1 MAIANPFI
9 RLKKSFRSRIFF
21 LLTLLILTIS
31 ITFTFIYVRHERA
44 DHKEQLVKQG
54 EILARLLAYNSR
66 LAIFAEHAEMLRD
79 AADGILQHDQV
90 LSATIFSADGK
101 LLIDRSRASR
111 DGEIRD
117 AAEAPAAAAQ
127 LPPLPEG
134 ERKIFHV
141 EKDDSV
147 ECYAPVMVGPGYSS
161 PESLYFSDVPAEQK
175 DQAIGMVRVVLDK
188 KELNERLHA
197 LFLTGLMM
205 ATLFLVPALF
215 VAYIVTGGVT
225 RPLSRLME
233 GARIL
238 EEGDLSGRIPV
249 ETEDELGMVS
259 HAFNSMAETLE
270 RREAEKRELEEKLL
284 QAQRMKAKEEWER
297 TFDTVPDL
305 IAILDAEYRIVR
317 INKSMADRLGVTKEG
332 AAGTP
337 LFDLLHGPDIPPDYS
352 RLFDLLA
359 RGATYFGEIYE
370 ERLQSFFLVTVSPL
384 LTGTGAV
391 AGSVCVARDITKRKQ
406 AEDLLQKAEE
416 RFRLIAETIVEVI
429 WMTNVNATKVLY
441 TSPAYEHV
449 WGRSLESLY
458 ENPRSF
464 VDAIHPEDR
473 RLMLAALESQKSGES
488 YELEYRVIQ
497 PDGTVRWLWDRG
509 YPVRN
514 EAGEVT
520 CYTGVAQDITMQRH
534 AEEEKRAIQAKL
546 IQTNKMTSLGLLVSG
561 LAHEVNNPNNN
572 IKLTAHLLT
581 KSWKDILPVLEKE
594 YREEGDF
601 TVGGIPFSQMRELL
615 PRHIGSIRENSRR
628 IEGII
633 KNLRDFA
640 RKGASD
646 IDSPANINS
655 IVSVATALIS
665 SQIKQHTRHFRL
677 DLDEDVPIVRGNS
690 QQLEQVVINLVMNAI
705 QALPDK
711 DRRVAVS
718 TSFDRDSAFAIIKVA
733 DEGEGMPPE
742 VRERVCEPFF
752 STKLDHG
759 GTGLGLAISNFI
771 VGEHRGVL
779 AFESEPGSG
788 TIALVKLPVVPTA

>member
-9 RLKKSFRSRIFF
+9 QLKKSFRSRIFF
-21 LLTLLILTIS
+21 LLTLLILVIS
-31 ITFTFIYVRHERA
+31 VTFTFIYIRHESD

-90 LSATIFSADGK
+90 LSATIYAADGK
-101 LLIDRSRASR
+101 MLIERFRAS
-111 DGEIRD
+111 GEGKMQ
-117 AAEAPAAAAQ
+117 APAATPATADR
-127 LPPLPEG
+127 LPLPGE

-141 EKDDSV
+141 ERNDWV
-147 ECYAPVMVGPGYSS
+147 ECYAPVMVGPGASS
-161 PESLYFSDVPAEQK
+161 PESLYFSDAPAERK
-175 DQAIGMVRVVLDK
+175 NETIGMVRVVLDK
-188 KELNERLHA
+188 KELNARLHE
-197 LFLTGLMM
+197 LLLTGLMM
-205 ATLFLVPALF
+205 AALFLVPALF

-225 RPLSRLME
+225 RPLSMLME
-233 GARIL
+233 GARTL
-238 EEGDLSGRIPV
+238 EQGDLSARIPV

-284 QAQRMKAKEEWER
+284 QAQKMKAKEEWER

-317 INKSMADRLGVTKEG
+317 INKAMADRLEVAKEG

-337 LFDLLHGPDIPPDYS
+337 LFDLLHGPDMPPDYS

-359 RGATYFGEIYE
+359 RGATFFGEIYE

-384 LTGTGAV
+384 LTSTGAV
-391 AGSVCVARDITKRKQ
+391 SGSVCVARDITKRKQ

-429 WMTNVNATKVLY
+429 WMTDVDATKVLY
-441 TSPAYEHV
+441 TSPAYEQV

-458 ENPRSF
+458 ENPRSLI
-464 VDAIHPEDR
+464 DAIHPEDS
-473 RLMLAALESQKSGES
+473 RLMLAALDTQKRGEP
-488 YELEYRVIQ
+488 YEVEYRVIR
-497 PDGTVRWLWDRG
+497 PDGTIRWVWDRG

-520 CYTGVAQDITMQRH
+520 CYTGVAQDITVQRH

-546 IQTNKMTSLGLLVSG
+546 VQTNKMTSLGLLVSG

-572 IKLTAHLLT
+572 IKLTAHILT
-581 KSWKDILPVLEKE
+581 KSWKDILPVLEKQ
-594 YREEGDF
+594 YRDEGDF
-601 TVGGIPFSQMRELL
+601 AVGGLSFSQMRELL
-615 PRHIGSIRENSRR
+615 PRHITSIRENSRR

-640 RKGASD
+640 RKGASNL
-646 IDSPANINS
+646 DSPADINS
-655 IVSVATALIS
+655 IVSVATALIN
-665 SQIKQHTRHFRL
+665 SQIKQCTRHFKL
-677 DLDEDVPIVRGNS
+677 DLDDDVPIVRGNP

-711 DRRVAVS
+711 ERGVAVS
-718 TSFDRDSAFAIIKVA
+718 TSFDRDHGFAVIRVV
-733 DEGEGMPPE
+733 DEGEGMPAE

-771 VGEHRGVL
+771 VKEHQGVL
-779 AFESEPGSG
+779 EFESEPGRG
-788 TIALVKLPVVPTA
+788 TTALVKLPTAPTS